1 MLKFDLLPTCSR
13 HTPSCMAFFL
23 FVPLRM
29 MKYINKY
36 ARQYVTIEGGH
47 VFKLRG
53 DSRVPLDLY
62 CWRIRI
68 RLFIIAWSLLL
79 SIVSLIFISI

>member
-1 MLKFDLLPTCSR
+1 MLKFDHLPTCSR
-13 HTPSCMAFFL
+13 HAPACMAFFL

-29 MKYINKY
+29 MKYMNKY

-68 RLFIIAWSLLL
+68 RLFIIAWCLLL
-79 SIVSLIFISI
+79 SIVSLILICL